1 MRKINWK
8 ISKSSKALVTNK
20 FIDLCIVIL
29 GVTIAFQLNNIKQ
42 RADQKSLENFY
53 KQSLRI
59 DVDKDIDQMNSI
71 LNKLKS
77 DHRLISR
84 ALATGDA
91 SPDTLQLAI
100 FEALSFETFNTRHD
114 NTFQNILNSGYS
126 SISNELRSATQD
138 YYKCYSN
145 FDRFE
150 MVYTE
155 FITNQFHPYFAP
167 RFEYAKAKLL
177 DPHVAQDVQARN
189 NLFIVSALL
198 NDGIENYQH
207 AIERAMA
214 LNNLLGAK

>member
-8 ISKSSKALVTNK
+8 ISKSGKALVTNK
-20 FIDLCIVIL
+20 FIDLFIVIL

-53 KQSLRI
+53 KQSLKI
-59 DVDKDIDQMNSI
+59 DVDKDVDQMNSI

-114 NTFQNILNSGYS
+114 NTFQSILNSGYS

-138 YYKCYSN
+138 YYKCYAN

-177 DPHVAQDVQARN
+177 DAHVAQDVQARN

-214 LNNLLGAK
+214 LNSLLGAK